1 MAETSSRFALPYLQP
16 GQAQK
21 EAFHNEALTTIDALL
36 HPVAQ
41 DAGDDTPPESP
52 VIGQC
57 WIVGD
62 APTGAWAGYAG
73 SIAMWSAGGWRFIAP
88 QDGMMLWLASD
99 QVWARRSGSIWI
111 IGDLPVNTISIAGLQ
126 ILGAR
131 QPAIADPAGG
141 AVVDTQARSTITA
154 LLAAM
159 RAHGLIAT

>member
-1 MAETSSRFALPYLQP
+1 MAELSSRFALPYLQP

-21 EAFHNEALTTIDALL
+21 EAFHNEALTTVDALL

-41 DAGDDTPPESP
+41 TAGDDAPPGSP
-52 VIGQC
+52 AVGQC

-62 APTGAWAGYAG
+62 APTGAWAGHAG
-73 SIAMWSAGGWRFIAP
+73 SIALWSDGGWRFIAP

-99 QVWARRSGSIWI
+99 QVWVRRSGSIWI
-111 IGDLPVNTISIAGLQ
+111 IGDLPANTISVAGLQ

-131 QPAIADPAGG
+131 QPAIADPTGG
-141 AVVDTQARSTITA
+141 TIVDTEARGTITT

>member
-1 MAETSSRFALPYLQP
+1 MAELTSRFALPYLQP

-21 EAFHNEALTTIDALL
+21 EAFHNEALALVDALL
-36 HPVAQ
+36 HPVAET
-41 DAGDDTPPESP
+41 AGDNAPPGSP
-52 VIGQC
+52 AAGQC

-62 APTGAWAGYAG
+62 APTGAWAGHAG
-73 SIAMWSAGGWRFIAP
+73 SIASWSDGGWRFIAP
-88 QDGMMLWLASD
+88 RDGMTLWLASD
-99 QVWARRSGSIWI
+99 QVWARRSGSIWL
-111 IGDLPVNTISIAGLQ
+111 IGDLPANTISVAGLQ

-141 AVVDTQARSTITA
+141 AVVDTEARGTITA